1 VLPGALVALLLGAR
15 SARSLGVDNH
25 YYADILKV
33 MKLRKVRLIV
43 LAAIALASHCNAAVI
58 ALPNASFESPDFTD
72 GSGLAHI
79 DPGLVFGWNWTGPVN
94 NTQFGIIDPNDFR
107 FLGTTG
113 NGVNRLP
120 SPAEGYQY
128 AFLGGSAQSVSSIQN
143 PAPLAT
149 IQPLA
154 RYALDIAAINE
165 YAQNTGSGLGT
176 LQLSFLAGPNL
187 VASSSISYDTFA
199 FGQIQLLETSF
210 TTGDS
215 TDLRVGQ
222 DLNVRVTYTADFDLG
237 SNGVFDNLVL
247 TATPIP
253 EPGSFAL
260 LLSTSIFWLSGLL
273 PQRRKL
279 GA

>member
-1 VLPGALVALLLGAR
+1 
-15 SARSLGVDNH
+15 
-25 YYADILKV
+25 

-149 IQPLA
+149 NSTA
-154 RYALDIAAINE
+154 CAVYSGYSRYQRVRAKHR
-165 YAQNTGSGLGT
+165 QRSWNTS
-176 LQLSFLAGPNL
+176 AL
-187 VASSSISYDTFA
+187 VAGRTK
-199 FGQIQLLETSF
+199 FGGEF
-210 TTGDS
+210 
-215 TDLRVGQ
+215 
-222 DLNVRVTYTADFDLG
+222 
-237 SNGVFDNLVL
+237 
-247 TATPIP
+247 
-253 EPGSFAL
+253 EH
-260 LLSTSIFWLSGLL
+260 
-273 PQRRKL
+273 
-279 GA
+279 